1 MGLALCAQGGAPLLA
16 QTDRKTRGKA
26 DEEKIAFKPT
36 RICYMG
42 GTQIASNLLVIGL
55 DMLLNVKCLYK
66 SEA

>member
-1 MGLALCAQGGAPLLA
+1 MPEGGAPLVT
-16 QTDRKTRGKA
+16 QIDRKTTGKA
-26 DEEKIAFKPT
+26 DEEKIVFKPA
-36 RICYMG
+36 RINYLG

>member
-1 MGLALCAQGGAPLLA
+1 MSKGGAPLLA

-26 DEEKIAFKPT
+26 GKKKIAFKPT
-36 RICYMG
+36 RVYYMG
-42 GTQIASNLLVIGL
+42 GTQIASNLPGIGL